1 MFWRR
6 RRIEPIQVGGEID
19 DTCAV
24 LTMIARFYGRDVDP
38 TEVLH
43 FLEQVAEEPELDRSA
58 GDIIQAAA
66 ELGLSASGV
75 QVEHPLGFAQLT
87 YPCVGHIIAT
97 ATRGPAFVVLAA
109 LSGQQLAIVDPYTAT
124 RDSESIEAFFQRS
137 SGIVIVFELGQQL
150 PPAVLRR

>member
-6 RRIEPIQVGGEID
+6 RRIELVPVGGEID

-24 LTMIARFYGRDVDP
+24 LTMIARFHGRDVDP
-38 TEVLH
+38 AEVLN

-58 GDIIQAAA
+58 ADIIQAAA
-66 ELGLSASGV
+66 ELGLSATGV

-87 YPCVGHIIAT
+87 YPCVGHLA
-97 ATRGPAFVVLAA
+97 ASADRGSAFVVLEA
-109 LSGQQLAIVDPYTAT
+109 LAGQQLSIVDPYTT
-124 RDSESIEAFFQRS
+124 RSSLPIEELFRRS
-137 SGIVIVFELGQQL
+137 SGVVIVFELGQQL